1 MEAILAALTNID
13 ANPLRSFLTTIGI
26 VAGIAAVMIVIA
38 IGEGNREVIQ
48 HRIKLMGANLL
59 VLNLQGLDAEM
70 GQIKM
75 GAPVFVDE
83 KAIAVLKKRIAA
95 IDAISPLLA
104 TESEFKY
111 QSFSSKALV
120 NGTYPEYERI
130 RHLALMAG
138 RYFSSFEEQNEKRVC
153 VLTESAAKKLGG
165 ISRELLNKEVYVDGR
180 KYAVVGI
187 VKDLPLLNKGMK
199 AEQIFIPY
207 STMKKDSLFG
217 FLDTVYLTIKET
229 EDMEDGIKQTNMVL
243 RQLYG
248 AASKGWVKDMADLL
262 KNEKAITANTTLMI
276 VGVASLSLFVGGIGV
291 MNILLVSVKERVREI
306 GIRKAIGATDHDILG
321 QFLLEGVLLCTLG
334 GMAGIIL
341 GIVSVQFI
349 ASIMDIP
356 VKISFMAIAMALV
369 FSTGVGIFFSLY
381 PAMDAAK
388 LSPVEALRYE

>member
-1 MEAILAALTNID
+1 MEATLTALTNIA

-83 KAIAVLKKRIAA
+83 KAIAVLKKRVAA

-111 QSFSSKALV
+111 QSLSSKALV

-165 ISRELLNKEVYVDGR
+165 ISRELLDKEVYVDGR

-187 VKDLPLLNKGMK
+187 VKDLPLLDKGMK

-229 EDMEDGIKQTNMVL
+229 EDMEDGIQQTKMVL

-248 AASKGWVKDMADLL
+248 VASKGWVKDMADML

-306 GIRKAIGATDHDILG
+306 GICKAIGATDHDILG

-356 VKISFMAIAMALV
+356 VKISLMAIAMALV